1 MSSSSIGPDE
11 LSEEAVKDQF
21 VRVMNYVTE
30 WADTEARR
38 DDVMSTLWTVM
49 NRRPKFAATID
60 QQRKPADD

>member
-1 MSSSSIGPDE
+1 MSGPPVELDE
-11 LSEEAVKDQF
+11 LTEEVGKDQF

-60 QQRKPADD
+60 QQRRPADD